1 MIEVKMKS
9 GNLGSILKVEL
20 TGLLERSGDR
30 GRGEDEGNERE
41 KY

>member
-1 MIEVKMKS
+1 MRMKS
-9 GNLGSILKVEL
+9 GNLGSILKVGL

-30 GRGEDEGNERE
+30 GRGEDEGNVRK